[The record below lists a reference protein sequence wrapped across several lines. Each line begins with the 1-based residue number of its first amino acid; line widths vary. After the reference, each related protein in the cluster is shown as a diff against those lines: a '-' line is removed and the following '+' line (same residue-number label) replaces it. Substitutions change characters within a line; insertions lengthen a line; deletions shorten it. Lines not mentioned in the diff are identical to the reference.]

1 MKNFLEFLVSKNQ
14 TQAGFDAMEAEQK
27 ADLYKEYN
35 AEMKSFIN
43 DLQKNIDGK
52 VDQVALDNAVK
63 ALNDG
68 KTEELRLLNDNMK
81 TVMLTMKSIGEK
93 GTKSTIEKG
102 LKEYIMDNSE
112 VLKAIK
118 ENGAAQKAHA
128 GFSFD
133 VNKGTQG
140 ASDIG
145 SRDYLGTI
153 EPGIE
158 NKPVRRTTILD
169 LFSRTPVS
177 TEYLHYWEQNVV
189 TRDAKFVIAC
199 ATSTHNTKVTWA
211 KRTVELAKL
220 RDLVDVCIDML
231 EDYAFVE
238 GAINEL
244 INESIALKAEYELLL
259 GASAVATDMLSI
271 DYISSEFNPANP
283 LADFSDKI
291 ATPTIGDLVTC
302 MKAQIFTFGQQNKWQ
317 ADTII
322 MNYTDMVTYL
332 LAKDVDGN
340 YLFPN
345 FVFGATDQ
353 IAGMRIVT
361 SPLVEQNTMYVL
373 DSTKGKI
380 LDRKR
385 TTVTASFENKDNI
398 EHELLTLVAVE
409 RLQFHVRMINRDAF
423 MKCSDIATALAA
435 IATPAV

>member
-1 MKNFLEFLVSKNQ
+1 MKTFVAFLLLKAITEVQ
-14 TQAGFDAMEAEQK
+14 FDGMEPEAK

-35 AEMKSFIN
+35 AEMKSYIET
-43 DLQKNIDGK
+43 LEKNIDGK
-52 VDQVALDNAVK
+52 ATKEDLTEAVK
-63 ALNDG
+63 ALNEG
-68 KTEELRLLNDNMK
+68 KTEEMRLLGENMK
-81 TVMLTMKSIGEK
+81 TVMLAMKSLGEK
-93 GTKSTIEKG
+93 GVKSDVQKG
-102 LKEYIMDNSE
+102 LKQYIMDNSE
-112 VLKAIK
+112 VLKQIK
-118 ENGAAQKAHA
+118 ANRETAHK
-128 GFSFD
+128 GFSFEVD
-133 VNKGTQG
+133 KASQG
-140 ASDIG
+140 ATDIG
-145 SRDYLGTI
+145 GRDYLGTI

-158 NKPVRRTTILD
+158 NKPVRKTTILD
-169 LFSRTPVS
+169 LFGRTPVS
-177 TEYLHYWEQNVV
+177 TEYLHYWEQDVV

-199 ATSTHNTKVTWA
+199 ATSTSNTKTTWA

-220 RDLVDVCIDML
+220 RDLVDICIDML

-271 DYISSEFNPANP
+271 DFISSEFNPANV
-283 LADFSDKI
+283 LADFSTAI
-291 ATPTIGDLVTC
+291 QAPTIGDLVTC

-332 LAKDVDGN
+332 LAKDLDGN

-361 SPLVEQNTMYVL
+361 SPLVAQNTLYVL

-398 EHELLTLVAVE
+398 EHELMTLVAVE
-409 RLQFHVRMINRDAF
+409 RLQFHVRLINRDAF
-423 MKCSDIATALAA
+423 MKCSDIAQA
-435 IATPAV
+435 ITDITKPA